1 MKHYDAIILN
11 KDDQIRIFGKC
22 LEFNHDGFV
31 DEPRLDWWGILEEH
45 FNKPVVSVKR
55 FGAESWNEIIVLM
68 AEGHVYKGN
77 RHVLYYGSAE
87 KIESVLRD
95 IFTEAENDE
104 YEVFENYTAV
114 CSKEEWDRVVKW
126 IHETY

>member
-31 DEPRLDWWGILEEH
+31 DEPRLDWWGILEEDLE
-45 FNKPVVSVKR
+45 KPVVSVKR
-55 FGAESWNEIIVLM
+55 FGAESWNEIIVLV
-68 AEGHVYKGN
+68 AQGWIREDKQ
-77 RHVLYYGSAE
+77 RVLNYGTAA
-87 KIESVLRD
+87 KIESVLKD

-104 YEVFENYTAV
+104 YEVFEYYTAA

-126 IHETY
+126 VHDTY

>member
-11 KDDQIRIFGKC
+11 KDDQIRIFEKC
-22 LEFNHDGFV
+22 LEFNNDGFV

-104 YEVFENYTAV
+104 HEVFENYTAV